1 MLRGVFNIYYQGS
14 FKKIVLFFLFF
25 IILSCKQ
32 TTEQLPYLGNHAKK
46 ELEEGN
52 REQKYFK
59 IPDFQLINQDSILIT
74 NQAFDNKIYI
84 ADFIFLK
91 CPTICPKMN
100 IELKRVY
107 DIYKD
112 NSEILFASHT
122 IDPEND
128 SITLLKA
135 YSNQLG
141 IDSKKWYFLHGERE
155 YMHNLAEN
163 GYFSQAYQDQNVPG
177 GYAHSGGFILV
188 DKRKH
193 IRGVYDGTDSDDV
206 NRLIKEI
213 AILLNEK
220 LE

>member
-1 MLRGVFNIYYQGS
+1 
-14 FKKIVLFFLFF
+14 
-25 IILSCKQ
+25 
-32 TTEQLPYLGNHAKK
+32 
-46 ELEEGN
+46 
-52 REQKYFK
+52 
-59 IPDFQLINQDSILIT
+59 
-74 NQAFDNKIYI
+74 
-84 ADFIFLK
+84 
-91 CPTICPKMN
+91 
-100 IELKRVY
+100 VY

-112 NSEILFASHT
+112 SSEVLFASHT